1 MPKKS
6 SAAGN
11 NISIYTSAIT
21 QLWRYVHSDSIS
33 LSAFTHTSISTASH
47 IPYPSCR
54 VVELYLHKWNTTVDL
69 FQPENVL
76 KKIFTET
83 CTKNNLIDDIIL
95 KVATLNTIYNTHI
108 YSVYPVAHH
117 ILSLEIDDR
126 LSSGDETLVNELMRV
141 FYNDGGKIDHYSFAT
156 KYCSFHNPDAFPI
169 YDSYV
174 DKILQYYR
182 NQERFAVFKNTDLK
196 NYPYFKRILSDFRH
210 YFGLENYTTKE
221 LDQYLWQ
228 FGKDFF

>member
-1 MPKKS
+1 MQS
-6 SAAGN
+6 SRTIFAQVEYN
-11 NISIYTSAIT
+11 C
-21 QLWRYVHSDSIS
+21 R
-33 LSAFTHTSISTASH
+33 F
-47 IPYPSCR
+47 IPTGKR
-54 VVELYLHKWNTTVDL
+54 I
-69 FQPENVL
+69 

-83 CTKNNLIDDIIL
+83 CPKNNLIDDIIL

-117 ILSLEIDDR
+117 ILSPEIDDR

-156 KYCSFHNPDAFPI
+156 KYCSFH
-169 YDSYV
+169 
-174 DKILQYYR
+174 
-182 NQERFAVFKNTDLK
+182 
-196 NYPYFKRILSDFRH
+196 YPYFKRILSDFRH